1 MVQDQEE
8 ESEMDLLSTRRAFFP
23 KKVLDDHELDFGK
36 IFQLDGEEK
45 GEDMFQMNALEK
57 RK

>member
-23 KKVLDDHELDFGK
+23 KKVLDDHELDFGT
-36 IFQLDGEEK
+36 IFQLAGEEK
-45 GEDMFQMNALEK
+45 DKDMFQTGALEK